1 MYMKKICAVIAVVS
15 ALSPLAAF
23 ANGPTTLCRAN
34 FFDVSTRS
42 SVSEI
47 SVVRSPNRTITIFS
61 LSAHGGGRMTIPVV
75 AVKRAN
81 LTKGM
86 AQIDY
91 DVMVNLLERSGVSG
105 VLPVDFFNAR
115 YLMMNQD
122 GGEPSQALVLVDA
135 IRNGKLQYRFVTDM
149 SMNIGFCAR

>member
-1 MYMKKICAVIAVVS
+1 MKMFRMLTLIILAV
-15 ALSPLAAF
+15 SPLAAT
-23 ANGPTTLCRAN
+23 ASGPNTLCRAN

-42 SVSEI
+42 GTSEI
-47 SVVRSPNRTITIFS
+47 SVVQSPNRKITIFS
-61 LSAHGGGRMTIPVV
+61 LSAHGGGMMTIPVV
-75 AVKRAN
+75 ALKKAN

-115 YLMMNQD
+115 YLMMGQD
-122 GGEPSQALVLVDA
+122 GGEPSLALVLVDA
-135 IRNGKLQYRFVTDM
+135 IRNGNLQYRFVTDM
-149 SMNIGFCAR
+149 SMNIGICVR

>member
-1 MYMKKICAVIAVVS
+1 MKKICAVILVLS

-23 ANGPTTLCRAN
+23 ANGSKTLCRAN
-34 FFDVSTRS
+34 FFDVSTKNS
-42 SVSEI
+42 ASEI
-47 SVVRSPNRTITIFS
+47 SVVQSPNRNITIFS

-75 AVKRAN
+75 DVKRAR
-81 LTKGM
+81 LVKDM

-115 YLMMNQD
+115 YLMMDQA
-122 GGEPSQALVLVDA
+122 GGEPSMALVLVDA
-135 IRNGKLQYRFVTDM
+135 VRNGKLQYRFVTDM
-149 SMNIGFCAR
+149 SMGIGFCVR